1 MEKKNRQIL
10 YNDQNKEVSDNG
22 DGNNPDDI
30 EMFMNRLAI
39 QRKLLEKFV
48 DPEEVRKSRTVKVK
62 KSFK

>member
-22 DGNNPDDI
+22 DDNNPDDI
-30 EMFMNRLAI
+30 EMFINRLAI

-48 DPEEVRKSRTVKVK
+48 DPEVVRKSRTVKVK